1 MSAPFLK
8 IRRQLCS
15 LAGDRNANVAMTVA
29 LAGMTLITASGAAID
44 FGKIA
49 RVKNGLQT
57 IADASAIAGAREF
70 RLGNTDKAVL
80 TASTTN
86 FANNSLSSKNLTASV
101 NVVVDMTAKTVTV
114 TLSSTVP
121 TYVMKTIGT
130 ASTTPS
136 ATATAK
142 VVGGAP
148 ICVIGLDS
156 SQNFTIG
163 MDKSAKL
170 QAPGC
175 SVYSNSTKSNG
186 LFAKNSATM
195 VAAFICTAGG
205 KSGAGPGS
213 FTPPPQTDCPVI
225 PDPLASRTPPS
236 AVGCTNTNLV
246 ISGGSQTLNP
256 GTYCGGITVTNNA
269 VVTLNPG
276 IYAFKDG
283 PLSVTGGGT
292 LTGNNVGLYFTGK
305 SALLDLGQASTVS
318 LTAPKVGTMAGMLV
332 FEDRNAP
339 TGQTHQIISDNARTL
354 LGTIYL
360 PQNELHVA
368 ANKPV
373 ADQSAYTIVV
383 AKLFSLSA
391 GPTMVLNANYGATD
405 IPVPDGVGPNAT
417 KALLW
422 K

>member
-1 MSAPFLK
+1 MSAPLVEF
-8 IRRQLCS
+8 RRRFTS
-15 LAGDRNANVAMTVA
+15 LVGERKGNVALTFA
-29 LAGMTLITASGAAID
+29 LASMALIAASGAAID
-44 FGKIA
+44 FARIA
-49 RVKNGLQT
+49 RVKSALQT

-70 RLGNTDKAVL
+70 RLGNADDAVL
-80 TASTTN
+80 VVSTTN
-86 FANNSLSSKNLTASV
+86 FAKNSLASKNLTASV
-101 NVVVDMTAKTVTV
+101 TVAVDMISKTVTV
-114 TLSSTVP
+114 SLSSKVP
-121 TYVMKTIGT
+121 TYVMKSMGT

-156 SQNFTIG
+156 AQNFTIG
-163 MDKSAKL
+163 MDNRARL

-186 LFAKNSATM
+186 LFAKNSASMT
-195 VAAFICTAGG
+195 AAFICTAGG

-213 FTPPPQTDCPVI
+213 FTPDPQTDCPVI
-225 PDPLASRTPPS
+225 PDPLANRPTPS
-236 AVGCTNTNLV
+236 AVGCTDTNLE
-246 ISGGSQTLNP
+246 ISGESRTLNP

-269 VVTLNPG
+269 VVTLNSG

-283 PLSVTGGGT
+283 PLMVTGGGT
-292 LTGNNVGLYFTGK
+292 LSGSNVGLYFTGK
-305 SALLDLGQASTVS
+305 NALLVLEQASTVS
-318 LTAPKVGTMAGMLV
+318 LTAPKAGPMAGMLV

-360 PQNELHVA
+360 PQNQLHVA
-368 ANKPV
+368 ANRPV

-391 GPTMVLNANYGATD
+391 GPTMVFNANYGATD

-417 KALLW
+417 KTLLW

>member
-1 MSAPFLK
+1 MPLSDHLVRIASRFF
-8 IRRQLCS
+8 S
-15 LAGDRNANVAMTVA
+15 DRDGGTMVTFAFMFGAI
-29 LAGMTLITASGAAID
+29 ITASGAAID
-44 FGKIA
+44 YSHLS
-49 RVKNGLQT
+49 RVRGDLQSV
-57 IADASAIAGAREF
+57 ADASAIAGAREF
-70 RLGNTDKAVL
+70 RLGNANATVL

-86 FANNSLSSKNLTASV
+86 FANNSLSSKNLAASV
-101 NVVVDMTAKTVTV
+101 NVVVDMTNKTVTV
-114 TLSSTVP
+114 TLSTTVP

-156 SQNFTIG
+156 SQNFTVG
-163 MDKSAKL
+163 MDKNAKL

-213 FTPPPQTDCPVI
+213 FTPDPQTDCPII
-225 PDPLASRTPPS
+225 PDPLASRTAPS
-236 AVGCTNTNLV
+236 AAGCTNTNLV
-246 ISGGSQTLNP
+246 ISGGTQSLNP
-256 GTYCGGITVTNNA
+256 GTYCGGITITNNA
-269 VVTLNPG
+269 VVTFNSG

-283 PLSVTGGGT
+283 PLVVTGGGT
-292 LTGNNVGLYFTGK
+292 LVGSNVGLYFTGK
-305 SALLDLGQASTVS
+305 NALLDLEQASTVS
-318 LTAPKVGTMAGMLV
+318 LTAPKVGVMAGMLV
-332 FEDRNAP
+332 FEDRSAP

-383 AKLFSLSA
+383 ARLFSLSA

-417 KALLW
+417 KAMLW